1 MNDIQDYA
9 ESNEMKINFKKTK
22 LMLFNRSK
30 NIDFMPELCL
40 QGNEIN
46 LVEKMKIL
54 GVIITSDLKFSSNT
68 EFIVKKAFGRIWM
81 LRRLKNLG
89 TDAGQQTDVYIKQIR
104 SVLELAVPV
113 WHSSLTDRY
122 RLQLEVLQICTA
134 SNLRC

>member
-1 MNDIQDYA
+1 
-9 ESNEMKINFKKTK
+9 MKINFKKTK

-30 NIDFMPELCL
+30 TIDLMPELCL

-46 LVEKMKIL
+46 LVEKMKTL

-89 TDAGQQTDVYIKQIR
+89 ADTGQLIDVYIKQIR

-113 WHSSLTDRY
+113 WHSSLTVADR
-122 RLQLEVLQICTA
+122 
-134 SNLRC
+134 LRIEKV